1 MKYKATIEKLK
12 SQVPAPWR
20 YVARRFFLKGE
31 SYTDENGTPT
41 TKAEIDAWVA
51 GGDRRRAVIRRIRTD
66 KGAL

>member
-20 YVARRFFLKGE
+20 YEARRFFLKGE
-31 SYTDENGTPT
+31 SYTDENGKAT
-41 TKAEIDAWVA
+41 TEQAINDWVA

-66 KGAL
+66 RGEL